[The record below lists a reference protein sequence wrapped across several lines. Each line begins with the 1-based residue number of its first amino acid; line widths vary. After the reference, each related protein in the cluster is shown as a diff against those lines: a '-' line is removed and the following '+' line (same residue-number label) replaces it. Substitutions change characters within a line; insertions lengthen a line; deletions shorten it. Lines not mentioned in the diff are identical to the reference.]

1 MKTIET
7 TIEIDATPEEVWDV
21 LVDFESH
28 ERWNPFFAQIEG
40 RPIVGESLKVIARK
54 DDGTPGMSFTPTV
67 LEVDPGRLLRWK
79 GKLLVAGIFDGEHIF
94 ELLDLGNGRTR
105 LVHSENFGG
114 VLIPLMGKVLTET
127 EAGFV
132 DFNEALVSEV
142 ATRRQAD
149 CQS

>member
-1 MKTIET
+1 M
-7 TIEIDATPEEVWDV
+7 
-21 LVDFESH
+21 
-28 ERWNPFFAQIEG
+28 
-40 RPIVGESLKVIARK
+40 GESLKVIARK